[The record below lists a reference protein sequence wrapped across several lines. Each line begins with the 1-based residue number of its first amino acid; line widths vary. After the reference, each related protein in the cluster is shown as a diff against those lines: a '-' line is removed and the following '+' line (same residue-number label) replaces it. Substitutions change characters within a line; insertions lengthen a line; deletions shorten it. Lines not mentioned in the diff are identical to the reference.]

1 MKRKEGSITP
11 IRASRRCNK
20 AKGKVEE
27 AESHECCYFDI
38 LPSHLTTHIFLQ
50 LPIKSL
56 LICKCVCKIWKAM
69 ISEPHFAKLHF
80 ERSPISLMIRTRYY
94 RRVSRTLYLLECD
107 PKKFE
112 IGSNN
117 HVKLEPI
124 FRLTLR
130 GDVKSLRMK
139 YKSKHP
145 YIACNRDRDNFSI
158 VNSCNGLLCLS
169 QPTTGNPLVI
179 CNPFMGEFIR
189 LPEANTV
196 RMPHD
201 TVRVIGQEAGF
212 GFYPTT
218 NEYKVIHIWRRSVIR
233 VNSSSDVE
241 HVFLVEIHT
250 LGTSTWRN
258 INVDPQIS
266 FSCLM
271 NPTCVNGA
279 LHWIRFEGKET
290 LQSFPSPPVAFGS
303 HVQDQI
309 DKYDFLP
316 SNIHISMGELKGFL
330 YICDSN
336 SLKYVTMWVMNE
348 YGIGES
354 WTKVYHINTLYNP
367 LAWRHPL
374 YFPVKHFEEGAA
386 VLLHHSYDR
395 FTYYGLMNIE
405 SSFFEFMGILKDILK

>member
-241 HVFLVEIHT
+241 HVE
-250 LGTSTWRN
+250 R
-258 INVDPQIS
+258 
-266 FSCLM
+266 
-271 NPTCVNGA
+271 
-279 LHWIRFEGKET
+279 